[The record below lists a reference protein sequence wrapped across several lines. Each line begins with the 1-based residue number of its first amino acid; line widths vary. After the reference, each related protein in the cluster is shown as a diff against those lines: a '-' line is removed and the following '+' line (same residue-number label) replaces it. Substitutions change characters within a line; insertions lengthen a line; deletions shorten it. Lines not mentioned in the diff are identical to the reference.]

1 MKSEHR
7 GDVIPKTLNIQMFG
21 NLAITGLGANYSIPL
36 KGWAVLAVLV
46 IESGSAHPRERLAG
60 IFWPDL
66 PEDAARNN
74 LRQVLLILQRVLCD
88 HESSYP
94 CLIADRNFIR
104 FNPDCRHRFD
114 VRDFLRDLPA
124 CPSHKSQSSC
134 ENCLT
139 QMESLAVLYQ
149 GDFMAGVYLASC
161 PDFNEWLELQR
172 EMLRNHA
179 LILLEHIS
187 KCYEALG
194 AIGKAL
200 PPALRFTEL
209 EPWNEEGQR
218 RVMRLLALN
227 GQPAVALV
235 YYASCCRMLKQE
247 LDILPE
253 DATNKLADVIRN
265 GEFISAVNYA
275 RYESP
280 LSPPVITLERRQ
292 VTVLYC
298 RFAADESEDPED
310 ELELL
315 RGQENRCIEIVQR
328 FAGYVVR
335 TNDGGLLAY
344 FGYPRAREN
353 AARRAVQA
361 ALAISRMDLRVGI
374 NSGPVITGGAPGLP
388 DVIGKTSGM
397 AMRLLV
403 LAPPGAVVISATTYR
418 LVIGYFECVG
428 VEPQQLQN
436 GTLPK
441 NVFRVVRESGA
452 GHRLEASTALSV
464 LVGRKRESGVLT
476 ALWHKA
482 QGGTRQVLLLR
493 GDPGIGKSRLV
504 HHLKQ
509 DIAEQH
515 ATVRELR
522 CFAEYSH
529 SPFHPV
535 IGMFE
540 DLLGFASDESPEA
553 KFAKLAAYGEQYH
566 SDSRKETVPL
576 LAALLTLPTRSPY
589 REQSLLPQQL
599 RDRTMA
605 FLVEHLYAAAGGA
618 TVLLVV
624 EDLHWIDP
632 TTLELLSRFLADSR
646 PVPLLVLFTA
656 RPEFQPPWQAGMVP
670 ALTISPLV
678 DNDML
683 ELVAALGLEIPPET
697 LRLIVGRAD
706 GVPLFAE
713 ELARA
718 LPTAG
723 NAGHSSIPATLHDLL
738 AARLD
743 GLGEARFTAQL
754 AATVGREFQLDLL
767 SELSRLDR
775 QTIIQS
781 LSRLRDAG
789 LVSGDVESGFQF
801 RHALFQDAAYQSQTR
816 TDRQAVH
823 RRIAEVLQL
832 RGVDLA
838 GGGSEV
844 LARHWTAAGE
854 PETAIGFWNRAGQV
868 ASLHYAHREAINH
881 FRSGL
886 ELVRERPDDQRK
898 DRLEFELQ
906 VGIGSACYATE
917 GYGSPDGVAAYGR
930 AVALG
935 EGQWN
940 TPALFQALWGLW
952 ASTSSR
958 TNYQESL
965 ELTQRLVNMSLR
977 SKDPVEQQQAYFAAG
992 NIQFWRG
999 EFVEAREYL
1008 ERAMALYRAK
1018 HNERHVTGFG
1028 ENAFVTSGSYLSWTL
1043 CALGLPDQAR
1053 KVSRRTLAVARRID
1067 HPFTLGYA
1075 LTFATVLQRMLR
1087 QPDETLKQSEG
1098 TISLAVTHG
1107 FPLWEVGATLE
1118 QGWALV
1124 MMGKP
1129 EGIERMKQCVE
1140 SVCAVMSSLMVIFL
1154 ETLADGLRHQ
1164 EQFEESL
1171 LIIDQAQEAVE
1182 RLGDRH
1188 VEAELHRL
1196 KGECLLGLTAAN
1208 GAEAE
1213 TCFRQAMAVAQ
1224 RQQTPLFELRAVVS
1238 LARLWQQQGQVDQ
1251 AHQLLVGVYS
1261 GFTEGFD
1268 TPDLQDARRLLAELG

>member
-1 MKSEHR
+1 M
-7 GDVIPKTLNIQMFG
+7 LG
-21 NLAITGLGANYSIPL
+21 NLAITGSETDYSIPW
-36 KGWAVLAVLV
+36 KGWAVLAILAMD
-46 IESGSAHPRERLAG
+46 SGSAHPRERLAEM
-60 IFWPDL
+60 FWPDL
-66 PEDAARNN
+66 PEGAARNN
-74 LRQVLLILQRVLCD
+74 LRQVLLILQKTFRD
-88 HESSYP
+88 HTSPCP

-104 FNPDCRHRFD
+104 FNPECRHHFD
-114 VRDFLRDLPA
+114 IHDFLRDIPA
-124 CPSHKSQSSC
+124 CPAHKNQSFC

-139 QMESLAVLYQ
+139 QMESLVSLYR
-149 GDFMAGVYLASC
+149 GDFMTGFYLSSC
-161 PDFNEWLELQR
+161 PDFDEWLERQR

-179 LILLEHIS
+179 LVLLERIS

-194 AIGKAL
+194 DTGIAL
-200 PPALRFTEL
+200 PSALRFTEL

-218 RVMRLLALN
+218 RVMRLMALN

-235 YYASCCRMLKQE
+235 YYESCCRMLKLE
-247 LDILPE
+247 LDLLPE
-253 DATNKLADVIRN
+253 HATNKLADIIRN
-265 GEFISAVNYA
+265 GELIPAVNNA
-275 RYESP
+275 RHELPPP
-280 LSPPVITLERRQ
+280 LITLERRQ

-298 RFAADESEDPED
+298 RFTAAEIDDLDDEF
-310 ELELL
+310 ELL
-315 RGQENRCIEIVQR
+315 RVQENRCVEIIQR

-335 TNDGGLLAY
+335 TNDGGVLAY

-374 NSGPVITGGAPGLP
+374 NSGHVITGGAPGLP

-403 LAPPGAVVISATTYR
+403 LARPGAVVISAATYR
-418 LVIGYFECVG
+418 LVAGYFECVG
-428 VEPQQLQN
+428 VDPQQLQN
-436 GTLPK
+436 DTLPK

-452 GHRLEASTALSV
+452 VHRLEAATALSV
-464 LVGRKRESGVLT
+464 LIGREQESGVLT

-482 QGGTRQVLLLR
+482 QGGTRQVLLLQ

-509 DIAEQH
+509 SLAEQH
-515 ATVRELR
+515 AVRELR

-540 DLLGFASDESPEA
+540 ELLGFAFDDSPET
-553 KFAKLAAYGEQYH
+553 KFAKLTAYAEQNH
-566 SDSRKETVPL
+566 PDSRTENAPL
-576 LAALLTLPTRSPY
+576 LAALLSLPTRSPY
-589 REQSLLPQQL
+589 REQTLLPQQL
-599 RDRTMA
+599 RDRTMT
-605 FLVEHLYAAAGGA
+605 FLIELLFAAAGG
-618 TVLLVV
+618 TTTLLVV

-632 TTLELLSRFLADSR
+632 TTLELLSRFLADNR
-646 PVPLLVLFTA
+646 PAPLLVLFTT
-656 RPEFQPPWQAGMVP
+656 RPEFQSPWQTGMVP
-670 ALTISPLV
+670 TLTISPLV
-678 DNDML
+678 DNNML
-683 ELVAALGLEIPPET
+683 ELIAALELEMPPET
-697 LRLIVGRAD
+697 VRLIVDRAD

-723 NAGHSSIPATLHDLL
+723 NIGHSSIPATLHDLL
-738 AARLD
+738 TARLD
-743 GLGEARFTAQL
+743 GLGEARFIAQL
-754 AATVGREFQLDLL
+754 AATVGREFQFDLL
-767 SELSRLDR
+767 SELSMLDR
-775 QTIIQS
+775 QTILQS
-781 LSRLRDAG
+781 LYRLLDAG
-789 LVSGDVESGFQF
+789 LVSGDIEAGFQF
-801 RHALFQDAAYQSQTR
+801 RHVLFQDAAYQSQTR

-832 RGVDLA
+832 RSADLA
-838 GGGSEV
+838 GERPEV

-854 PETAIGFWNRAGQV
+854 PEIAIGFWIRAGQL
-868 ASLHYAHREAINH
+868 AALHYAQREAINH

-886 ELVRERPDDQRK
+886 VLIRELPDDQRK
-898 DRLEFELQ
+898 ARLEFELQ

-965 ELTQRLVNMSLR
+965 ELTQRLVNMSR
-977 SKDPVEQQQAYFAAG
+977 MSGDPVEQQQACFAAG

-1008 ERAMALYRAK
+1008 ERAMSLYRPK

-1028 ENAFVTSGSYLSWTL
+1028 ENAFVTSGAYLSWTL
-1043 CALGLPDQAR
+1043 CALGLPDQAK
-1053 KVSRRTLAVARRID
+1053 KVSRRTLAAARRIE
-1067 HPFTLGYA
+1067 HPFSLGYA
-1075 LTFATVLQRMLR
+1075 QTFATVLQRMLR
-1087 QPDETLKQSEG
+1087 QTDETLKQSEE
-1098 TISLAVTHG
+1098 TIILAVAHG
-1107 FPLWEVGATLE
+1107 FPLWEVGATLK

-1124 MMGKP
+1124 MLGKP
-1129 EGIERMKQCVE
+1129 EGVELMRHCVD
-1140 SVCAVMSSLMVIFL
+1140 SVRAVMSSLTVIFL

-1164 EQFEESL
+1164 GQFEESL
-1171 LIIDQAQEAVE
+1171 MIIDQAQEAVE

-1188 VEAELHRL
+1188 VEAELHRFR
-1196 KGECLLGLTAAN
+1196 GECLLGLAAAN
-1208 GAEAE
+1208 EAEAE
-1213 TCFRQAMAVAQ
+1213 TSFRQAISVAR
-1224 RQQTPLFELRAVVS
+1224 RQQSRLFELRAAVS
-1238 LARLWQQQGQVDQ
+1238 MARLWRSQGKMDQ
-1251 AHQLLVGVYS
+1251 AHQLLAGVYS
-1261 GFTEGFD
+1261 NLTEGFD
-1268 TPDLQDARRLLAELG
+1268 TPDLQDARRLLAELGPLCSA